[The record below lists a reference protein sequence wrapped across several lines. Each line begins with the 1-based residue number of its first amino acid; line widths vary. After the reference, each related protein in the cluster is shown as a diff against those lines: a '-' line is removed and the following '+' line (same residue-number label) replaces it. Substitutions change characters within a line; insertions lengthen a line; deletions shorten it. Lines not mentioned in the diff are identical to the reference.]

1 MFEITVREC
10 KQDDLPRLI
19 EIWKEQTDIE
29 LQLDERLQSP
39 YYYSTYGGG
48 AYIGGAISASVN
60 PDVNHT
66 HVVVALKGEGIVG
79 FLWLFLGGRVDT
91 VPTQAIV
98 REMAIDS
105 HDGQGG
111 VGTALLDRCME
122 ILREHG
128 ITALT
133 VTAPKHHAVQQA
145 FWRAKG
151 GRVIQET
158 FYLPVKP
165 SDDESDGS

>member
-1 MFEITVREC
+1 
-10 KQDDLPRLI
+10 
-19 EIWKEQTDIE
+19 
-29 LQLDERLQSP
+29 
-39 YYYSTYGGG
+39 
-48 AYIGGAISASVN
+48 
-60 PDVNHT
+60 
-66 HVVVALKGEGIVG
+66 
-79 FLWLFLGGRVDT
+79 
-91 VPTQAIV
+91 
-98 REMAIDS
+98 
-105 HDGQGG
+105 
-111 VGTALLDRCME
+111 ME

-165 SDDESDGS
+165 ADDESDDS